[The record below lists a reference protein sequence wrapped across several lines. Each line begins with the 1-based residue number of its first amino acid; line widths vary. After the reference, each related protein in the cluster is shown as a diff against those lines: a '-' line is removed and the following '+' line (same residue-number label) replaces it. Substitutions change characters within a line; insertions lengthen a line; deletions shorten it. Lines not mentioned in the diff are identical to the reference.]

1 MDKIPES
8 VVEFTENMN
17 FLCKSVCRHI
27 ETELDDIQPI
37 IDDLTTSYKI
47 LEESNCQKDFRVYT
61 NLGRLS
67 YLIEEYRN
75 SVLQCLDNAKKLAGQ
90 ALEVYKES
98 VEDSGIDPE
107 EYGIEFED

>member
-1 MDKIPES
+1 MDKVLEN

-17 FLCKSVCRHI
+17 YLCGNVSMHM
-27 ETELDDIQPI
+27 EAELHDIQLI

-47 LEESNCQKDFRVYT
+47 LEEGNCQKDSRIYT

-67 YLIEEYRN
+67 YLVAEYRN
-75 SVLQCLDNAKKLAGQ
+75 SVLQCLDNAKKLAEQ
-90 ALEVYKES
+90 ALVAYRES
-98 VEDSGIDPE
+98 VEDSGINPE